1 MLLTEDEAKT
11 KWCPHA
17 VASHTDPRRGFHAGE
32 TRDEYCFTCIASECM
47 AWRWA
52 GWRTKSLGFIAER
65 PADDDKDG
73 GRLGYCSLAGAAK

>member
-32 TRDEYCFTCIASECM
+32 TRDEHCFTCIASECM
-47 AWRWA
+47 MWRWGFRDA
-52 GWRTKSLGFIAER
+52 KMGEARLARALRDDPPTRGWCG
-65 PADDDKDG
+65 
-73 GRLGYCSLAGAAK
+73 LAGAIPQ